1 MSGDDPSLKNKVAIV
16 TGATG
21 SLGRVVVKS
30 LLERAAAVVAP
41 YRDEKRFLELA
52 DFVGSLKDGL
62 TGIVAD
68 VTLEPSV
75 QELAEE
81 TLRRHGRIDILLNI
95 AGGYRGGA
103 EILATPETDW
113 DFLMD
118 LNLKSAFLCSKAV
131 LPSMVK
137 QNFGRIVNVSAR
149 PGVENKGR
157 VKSGAYAV
165 SKAGVAVL
173 TETIAEEFKKLN
185 ITANGIVP
193 GTIDT
198 PGNRLAFPSADFSKW
213 VKPEQIAAVV
223 LFLISD
229 AAGITSGALIPVYGK
244 S

>member
-1 MSGDDPSLKNKVAIV
+1 MTGDDPSLKNKVAIV

-30 LLERAAAVVAP
+30 LLERAASVVVP

-68 VTLEPSV
+68 ITLEPTV
-75 QELAEE
+75 RRLVEE

-103 EILATPETDW
+103 EISATPETDW

-131 LPSMVK
+131 LPSMVN

-149 PGVENKGR
+149 PAVENKGR

-185 ITANGIVP
+185 ITANSIVP

-198 PGNRLAFPSADFSKW
+198 PENRLGFPFADFSKW
-213 VKPEQIAAVV
+213 VKPEQIASVV